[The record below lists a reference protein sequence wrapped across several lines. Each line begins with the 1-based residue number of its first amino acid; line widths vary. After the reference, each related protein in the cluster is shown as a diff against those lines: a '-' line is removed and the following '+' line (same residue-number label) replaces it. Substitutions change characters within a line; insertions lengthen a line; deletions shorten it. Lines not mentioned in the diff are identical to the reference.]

1 MKEGFV
7 LPESEIISDED
18 INLINKYTKRE
29 LNKQEVY
36 VFSLVLC
43 DNEID
48 RDYERFTSE
57 SLEALA
63 KLFEGKTGIL
73 DHDAKSEKQL
83 ARIFSCKIQTLKI
96 KNSLGENYKRLI
108 AKAYIPK
115 TQSSEE
121 IIMQIDSGIK
131 KEVSIRCR
139 VEKKTC
145 SICGDNINICHH
157 IKNKNYFN
165 GKNQVLCHTIL
176 ENPIDAYEW
185 SFVAVP
191 AQVAA
196 GVIKTFS
203 NSNYNSNYNQ
213 EYNNSLD
220 IIEKIKHESNKKGM
234 KNLYNI
240 IKNMENEI
248 KIGREY
254 INNMRESVL
263 KNLLFFNPN
272 LNNNTIKKITDTLD
286 YEDLKNLQKN
296 FSRNNLIKSQ
306 LAPDFDRTDSNEFLE
321 FKI

>member
-7 LPESEIISDED
+7 LPESEITSDED

-29 LNKQEVY
+29 LNKNEVY
-36 VFSLVLC
+36 IFSLVLC

-57 SLEALA
+57 SLEVLA

-115 TQSSEE
+115 TKNSEE

-131 KEVSIRCR
+131 KEISIRCR
-139 VEKKTC
+139 VEKKLC

-157 IKNKNYFN
+157 TKGKSYFN
-165 GKNQVLCHTIL
+165 GKNQVLCHAIL

-191 AQVAA
+191 TQVAA

-203 NSNYNSNYNQ
+203 HSNQ
-213 EYNNSLD
+213 EYDNSLD
-220 IIEKIKHESNKKGM
+220 IIEKFKNESDKKGM
-234 KNLYNI
+234 KNLYNV

-254 INNMRESVL
+254 INNMREDVL
-263 KNLLFFNPN
+263 KHLSFFNPN
-272 LNNNTIKKITDTLD
+272 LNNNTIKKITDSLD

-296 FSRNNLIKSQ
+296 FAKNNLVKSQ
-306 LAPDFDRTDSNEFLE
+306 LAPDFAKADSSEFLE

>member
-115 TQSSEE
+115 TKNSEE

-131 KEVSIRCR
+131 KEISIRCR

-165 GKNQVLCHTIL
+165 GKNQVLCHAIL

-203 NSNYNSNYNQ
+203 NSNSNYNQ

-254 INNMRESVL
+254 INNMRESVS
-263 KNLLFFNPN
+263 KNLLFFNQN
-272 LNNNTIKKITDTLD
+272 LNNNTVKKITDSLD

-296 FSRNNLIKSQ
+296 FSKNNLIKSQ
-306 LAPDFDRTDSNEFLE
+306 LAPDFDKTGANEFLE

>member
-7 LPESEIISDED
+7 LPESENISDED

-29 LNKQEVY
+29 FNKNEVY
-36 VFSLVLC
+36 IFSLVLC

-48 RDYERFTSE
+48 RDYERFTRE
-57 SLEALA
+57 SLETLA

-83 ARIFSCKIQTLKI
+83 ARIFSCKIQNLKI
-96 KNSLGENYKRLI
+96 KNSLGENYSRLV

-115 TQSSEE
+115 TKNSEE
-121 IIMQIDSGIK
+121 IITQIDSGIK
-131 KEVSIRCR
+131 KEISIRCR
-139 VEKKTC
+139 VEKKSC

-157 IKNKNYFN
+157 TKGKSYFN
-165 GKNQVLCHTIL
+165 GQNQALCYAIL
-176 ENPIDAYEW
+176 ENPVDAYEW
-185 SFVAVP
+185 SFVAIP

-203 NSNYNSNYNQ
+203 NLDSNSNQ

-220 IIEKIKHESNKKGM
+220 IIEKFKNESNKKGM
-234 KNLYNI
+234 KNFYNI

-248 KIGREY
+248 KIGRDY
-254 INNMRESVL
+254 INSIRQDVSKYL
-263 KNLLFFNPN
+263 SFFNPD
-272 LNNNTIKKITDTLD
+272 LNNNIIKKITDSLD
-286 YEDLKNLQKN
+286 FEDLKNLKDN
-296 FSRNNLIKSQ
+296 FSKNISVKAQ
-306 LAPDFDRTDSNEFLE
+306 LASEFDKKDLNQFSE